1 MKQGKRVSRG
11 AAPAAL
17 GLMLGAPILLALL
30 LSSPALAQTAQK
42 PDAWEPMKYFI
53 GSWEGTSKG
62 QPGNGTVEREYLF
75 ILNGKILQAKSKS
88 TYAPQE
94 KNPKGEVHED
104 LGLYSYDRARK
115 KFVLRQFH
123 VEGFVNQ
130 YISDSK
136 SEDGKTLV
144 FITES
149 IENIPTGFKARETYR
164 IVNDN
169 EFMEVFELAEPGKA
183 FEVYSETSFKR
194 KGRP

>member
-1 MKQGKRVSRG
+1 MSSAKDELTPEMEALKAKLKATWMSGDFDKIAQIYAPG
-11 AAPAAL
+11 AAEFVARLAL
-17 GLMLGAPILLALL
+17 RQEGSPGQGLPTLILSAGAPSPIFRTR
-30 LSSPALAQTAQK
+30 SS
-42 PDAWEPMKYFI
+42 
-53 GSWEGTSKG
+53 G
-62 QPGNGTVEREYLF
+62 R
-75 ILNGKILQAKSKS
+75 
-88 TYAPQE
+88 
-94 KNPKGEVHED
+94 
-104 LGLYSYDRARK
+104 R
-115 KFVLRQFH
+115 

-149 IENIPTGFKARETYR
+149 IENIPAGFKARETYR

-169 EFMEVFELAEPGKA
+169 EFTEVFELAEPGKA

>member
-1 MKQGKRVSRG
+1 MSDNIRLLRSLLTPVR
-11 AAPAAL
+11 PFL
-17 GLMLGAPILLALL
+17 LMALLAA
-30 LSSPALAQTAQK
+30 SAATQTNQK
-42 PDAWEPMKYFI
+42 PDVWEPFKFFV
-53 GSWEGTSKG
+53 GAWEGTSKG
-62 QPGNGTVEREYLF
+62 QPGQGTCERDYQF
-75 ILNGKILQAKSKS
+75 ALNGKFLQIKNKS

-104 LGLYSYDRARK
+104 WGFLSFDKSRK

-130 YISDSK
+130 YLLDSK
-136 SEDGKTLV
+136 SEDSKTLV

-149 IENIPTGFKARETYR
+149 IENIPTGWKAREIYR

-169 EFMEVFELAEPGKA
+169 EFTEVFELAAPGKD
-183 FEVYSETSFKR
+183 FELYSETKFKR